1 MKTIVFGPSAAKDY
15 DALPDADRSAVRA
28 NLHRYAIDG
37 DGAVKR
43 LSGSTYMRLRVGRYR
58 VLFAEDGTTIL
69 ALYVGKRET
78 TTYRKGRT

>member
-1 MKTIVFGPSAAKDY
+1 MKTIVFAPSAAKEY

-28 NLHRYAIDG
+28 SLHQYAIGGEG
-37 DGAVKR
+37 DVKP
-43 LSGSTYMRLRVGRYR
+43 LSGSAYMRLRVGRYR